1 MSKKR
6 ALDAVKNLEKAK
18 AAADEALKPYGFRL
32 CNADNMTIDT
42 KLGMMY
48 VNCKLVFLLKR

>member
-1 MSKKR
+1 MI
-6 ALDAVKNLEKAK
+6 DYAVKNLEKAK

-42 KLGMMY
+42 KLGMVY
-48 VNCKLVFLLKR
+48 VNCMLVFLLK